1 MKTEVM
7 YRYLGT
13 NGIIDSPGHLEDIY
27 YTRRL
32 HLIADEGKKL
42 TRDGTTLVSSAFIA
56 EEELLLWREFNGIIL
71 KVK

>member
-13 NGIIDSPGHLEDIY
+13 NGIIDSPVHLEDIY

-56 EEELLLWREFNGIIL
+56 EEELPLWREVNDPGQE
-71 KVK
+71 

>member
-1 MKTEVM
+1 MKKEIM

-13 NGIIDSPGHLEDIY
+13 NGIIDSPVHLEDIY

-42 TRDGTTLVSSAFIA
+42 TKDGIDLVNSTFIA
-56 EEELLLWREFNGIIL
+56 EEELGLWKEVNDPGQE
-71 KVK
+71 